1 MKTECQRC
9 FDVLEA
15 YTRIGHSERFR
26 TWYDECGFKDQ
37 NTLCLP
43 FIRLM
48 SMPESDSLQPH
59 DPQSPQCSSSEN
71 QTKE

>member
-1 MKTECQRC
+1 MKEECRHC

-15 YTRIGHSERFR
+15 YQRIEHPERFR

-43 FIRLM
+43 FIQLM
-48 SMPESDSLQPH
+48 SMQKETPPEDDVSSGSYRQP
-59 DPQSPQCSSSEN
+59 
-71 QTKE
+71 